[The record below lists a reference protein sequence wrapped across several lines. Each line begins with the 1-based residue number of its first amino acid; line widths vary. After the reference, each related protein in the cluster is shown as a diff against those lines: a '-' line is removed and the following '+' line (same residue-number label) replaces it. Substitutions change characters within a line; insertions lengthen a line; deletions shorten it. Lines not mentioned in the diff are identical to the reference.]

1 MSAEILKVDFQG
13 RRLLAKEAAQRQ
25 DKEEK
30 LLLLLTDERE
40 NSELVAEFLQ
50 SFEVPAN
57 AASVALY
64 ETLITEEA
72 KEVREAAAHLL
83 KELTDLEYVC
93 EAHKQVGG
101 DQHRVGPILKSIL
114 DEEILFAL
122 LDAFPV
128 EIERAAK
135 LRVHYSNMS
144 KLGDDGRPVRRETD
158 NKVLK
163 GPNYKPCEL
172 EDLVS

>member
-1 MSAEILKVDFQG
+1 MSADIIHVDFQT
-13 RRLLAKEAAQRQ
+13 KEVVTKQEAVRT
-25 DKEEK
+25 EIISGI
-30 LLLLLTDERE
+30 LTDERD
-40 NSELVAEFLQ
+40 NPTLIAEFLK

-57 AASVALY
+57 DASVSLY
-64 ETLITEEA
+64 ETLIREEA

-101 DQHRVGPILKSIL
+101 DQSRVGPIIKGEL
-114 DEEILFAL
+114 DENILFGL
-122 LDAFPV
+122 LDAYPV
-128 EIERAAK
+128 EVERAAK

-144 KLGDDGRPVRRETD
+144 KLGDDGRPVRRASD